1 MSQNHDAERQR
12 GGFLNFRK
20 TLRTSAA
27 LALGVFFLAL
37 VGSILWIFDEFLDWD
52 ILPDWLES
60 CASAIV
66 TILII
71 VSVFAV
77 LTNLVSAVTVV
88 ADSLAERFSGPARP
102 GGTRRVALWAAV
114 FAAALIAVLAGFQQV
129 SKVRTRRL
137 EQAWE
142 AQRRAEDRELYGR
155 ILASLR
161 ASADEFAAK
170 FPAALADELA
180 AGLPTER
187 EKEVAEYLRS
197 LTASLP
203 YAPSSWIVVR
213 GDSPYLYQ
221 SLSAKAGWTKDSE
234 GAVRHL
240 GRENLVGLPSAWER
254 DTVAAL
260 FQGAELDV
268 PHGRGGVV
276 IDTKEPCAWKAI
288 RAEGKVV
295 GLLVL
300 RVPNRA
306 AFRTRKPL

>member
-1 MSQNHDAERQR
+1 MPQNHDPEQRR
-12 GGFLNFRK
+12 GGLLDFRK
-20 TLRTSAA
+20 TLRTSAT

-37 VGSILWIFDEFLDWD
+37 VGSILWLFDEFLDWD

-66 TILII
+66 TILIVI
-71 VSVFAV
+71 SAFAV

-88 ADSLAERFSGPARP
+88 ADSLAERFAGPARS
-102 GGTRRVALWAAV
+102 GGTRRVAVWAVV
-114 FAAALIAVLAGFQQV
+114 FAFALIAVLAGFQQV

-137 EQAWE
+137 EQAWK
-142 AQRRAEDRELYGR
+142 AQCRAEDRELYER
-155 ILASLR
+155 IHASLR
-161 ASADEFAAK
+161 ASADVFADK
-170 FPAALADELA
+170 FPAALAGDLA

-187 EKEVAEYLRS
+187 EKEVAKYLRS

-203 YAPSSWIVVR
+203 YGPRARIVVR
-213 GDSPYLYQ
+213 GSSPYLYQ
-221 SLSAKAGWTKDSE
+221 SLSALAGWSKDPE

-240 GRENLVGLPSAWER
+240 GRENLVGLPSTWER

-268 PHGRGGVV
+268 PHGRGGAV
-276 IDTKEPCAWKAI
+276 IDTKEPCAWRAI
-288 RAEGKVV
+288 RADGKVV

-300 RVPNRA
+300 RVSDRNL
-306 AFRTRKPL
+306 FRKRRGY